1 MQSKKLSALSG
12 IPISTIRYNERA
24 GLIPHKYIQRDA
36 NNYRVYS
43 KNILNHLTDLSLLLS
58 SGFTVD
64 ELRKFIGDSNY
75 LTHGEKM
82 KRIER
87 KIEQLES
94 QKKQIE
100 TSQATLRK
108 LLNHEK
114 IILENETWNCP

>member
-1 MQSKKLSALSG
+1 MQSKKVSALSG
-12 IPISTIRYNERA
+12 IPISTIRYYERA
-24 GLIPHKYIQRDA
+24 GLIPNKYIQRDA

-100 TSQATLRK
+100 TSQATLRR